1 MTLLLM
7 KLPIYFSLVL
17 VIFNLISLYFIIDL
31 LSYDEIVGYWFNGRK
46 KNVEYSNDGVF
57 TFCSNPDESVFHFFD
72 CSRKIKRERLVRL

>member
-1 MTLLLM
+1 MILLLM

-46 KNVEYSNDGVF
+46 KNASTQTMGYLLFVATLMNLYFIFLIVIEKSNKD
-57 TFCSNPDESVFHFFD
+57 D
-72 CSRKIKRERLVRL
+72 